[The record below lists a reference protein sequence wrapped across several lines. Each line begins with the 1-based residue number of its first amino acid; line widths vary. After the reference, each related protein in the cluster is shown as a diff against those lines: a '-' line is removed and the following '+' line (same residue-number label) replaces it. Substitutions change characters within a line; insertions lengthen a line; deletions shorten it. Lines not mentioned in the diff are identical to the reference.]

1 VEPVQVTER
10 LALRRFT
17 PADAGNLVALDG
29 DPRVMRYLDHRTK
42 SREQIEAEVLPRFLA
57 YHRRYRDFGFWA
69 AQARGDGSFIGW
81 FGLRPVTPTGAAMVE
96 WPDAPPGDTGVA
108 SLGYRLRA
116 DTWGRGYATEGARA
130 LVRRAFTVLGVRQIV
145 ATTMAVNTASRRV
158 LEKTGLTYVRTV
170 YLDWPDPLPGNEH
183 GDVEYQLRRY
193 DWAPPR

>member
-17 PADAGNLVALDG
+17 PADAGNLLALDG
-29 DPRVMRYLDHRTK
+29 DPLVMRFLDHRTK
-42 SREQIEAEVLPRFLA
+42 SRAQIEAEVLPRFLTC
-57 YHRRYRDFGFWA
+57 HRRNGDFGYWA
-69 AQARGDGSFIGW
+69 AQTRGDGAFIGW
-81 FGLRPVTPTGAAMVE
+81 FGLRPVTPTGAAMVD
-96 WPDAPPGDTGVA
+96 WPDAPPGDASVV

-116 DTWGRGYATEGARA
+116 SAWGRGYATEGARA
-130 LVRRAFTVLGVRQIV
+130 LVRRAFTGLGVRQIV